1 MGIYLQNFTAKSA
14 DIFTKILAKSLA
26 FFVFLYI
33 LDGLFRAVFIIKF
46 GVLEQHLGAV
56 ESLQIIQAFING
68 SRYFGQIVGVLGL
81 IVFVLLLLSEWGR
94 VRFIFRRIYC
104 IFVAFVIC
112 AICFVNIAN
121 MGFFEIYGDVF
132 NGNLLGLIFDDRG
145 AIFRTAM
152 GGQYNLS
159 LKIIAFLISSFVFLK
174 IIGRIFNA
182 IDSIKGSRI
191 SAVLLFFIFA
201 FSSLFAINGTF
212 GLKGISLGANI
223 KPVTNSFLRQISTGA
238 FRDLYIV
245 FIGYKRI
252 SHSKFS
258 DYTAE
263 SPFLTAQNFTGKNLQ
278 GEVDLLDILR
288 KSVDNPQGS
297 DISHIFYINAESMSE
312 WHFDSIFDELEL
324 SSELK
329 RLVSEKNA
337 FKAEVFLQNAGSTIK
352 SLDVQISGLLQTD
365 IPLSLLN
372 INELKTAPAVI
383 AKELGYSG
391 SFFYGGSGT
400 WQKLDSY
407 VTTQGFSEI
416 LFSTHIIANAKEQ
429 GFKEPYANAWGAYDN
444 YLFDFIKDRITKKSQ
459 QNPNY
464 KSFNMIMTTS
474 NHPPY
479 DVPLERFNAPMQ
491 RIQNFIDSHKDLH
504 HKPIT
509 ARLLAH
515 IWWQDKI
522 IAKFIAEMSEA
533 FPNSLFVITG
543 DHYDREY
550 PFSPASMKVQ
560 QSVPLIVYAPAL
572 RFETLQNVGSHIDI
586 TPTIINL
593 VAPHKFQYHSFG
605 KPMLKNVSKN
615 APKNIAKNI
624 AKNASK
630 NALESQDF
638 HKADSKNA
646 LDSAKISPKV
656 QNLAKISQDFTREN
670 ALDSTALGFVAV
682 ANDRFIYDGFKIEYF
697 SDTKAPNDENLAFL
711 SFMQLKRAKALSWWI
726 LKNGYKI
733 PADSE
738 DYRIY
743 E

>member
-1 MGIYLQNFTAKSA
+1 MGIYLRNFTAKSA
-14 DIFTKILAKSLA
+14 DIFTKILTKSLA

-33 LDGLFRAVFIIKF
+33 LDGLFRAVFIVKF
-46 GVLEQHLGAV
+46 GVFGKHLGQV
-56 ESLQIIQAFING
+56 ELSQIIQAFING

-81 IVFVLLLLSEWGR
+81 IVFVLLLLSKWGR
-94 VRFIFRRIYC
+94 VSFIFRRICY
-104 IFVAFVIC
+104 IFIAFVIC

-159 LKIIAFLISSFVFLK
+159 LKIIAFLLSSFVFLK
-174 IIGRIFNA
+174 IISKIFKA
-182 IDSIKGSRI
+182 IDYIKGSRI
-191 SAVLLFFIFA
+191 SAILLFFIFA

-212 GLKGISLGANI
+212 GLKGISLGTNI

-252 SHSKFS
+252 SNSKFS
-258 DYTAE
+258 DYTTE
-263 SPFLTAQNFTGKNLQ
+263 SPIESVQNFTGKNLQ

-297 DISHIFYINAESMSE
+297 EISHIFYINAESMSE
-312 WHFDSIFDELEL
+312 WHFDSVFDELGL

-329 RLVSEKNA
+329 RLVSENNA

-372 INELKTAPAVI
+372 IKELKTAPAVI

-429 GFKEPYANAWGAYDN
+429 VGGGVKEPYENAWGAYDN
-444 YLFDFIKDRITKKSQ
+444 YLFDFIKAQIKQKSQ

-479 DVPLERFNAPMQ
+479 DVPLERFDVPMQ
-491 RIQNFIDSHKDLH
+491 RIQSFIDSHKDLH

-533 FPNSLFVITG
+533 FPNSLFIITG

-560 QSVPLIVYAPAL
+560 QSVPLIVYSPAL
-572 RFETLQNVGSHIDI
+572 RFEILQNVGSHIDI

-605 KPMLKNVSKN
+605 KPMLKNAS
-615 APKNIAKNI
+615 KNIAKNI
-624 AKNASK
+624 AKNA
-630 NALESQDF
+630 
-638 HKADSKNA
+638 
-646 LDSAKISPKV
+646 
-656 QNLAKISQDFTREN
+656 
-670 ALDSTALGFVAV
+670 LDSTALGFLAV
-682 ANDRFIYDGFKIEYF
+682 ANDKFIYDGFRLEYF
-697 SDTKAPNDENLAFL
+697 DDKKMPDDENLASL

-726 LKNGYKI
+726 VKNGYKI
-733 PADSE
+733 PADKGE
-738 DYRIY
+738 D
-743 E
+743 

>member
-1 MGIYLQNFTAKSA
+1 MGIYLRNFTAKSA
-14 DIFTKILAKSLA
+14 DIFTKILTKSLA

-33 LDGLFRAVFIIKF
+33 LDGLFRAVFIVKF
-46 GVLEQHLGAV
+46 GVFEKHLGEV
-56 ESLQIIQAFING
+56 ELSSIIQAFING

-81 IVFVLLLLSEWGR
+81 IVFVLLLLKEWGR
-94 VRFIFRRIYC
+94 VSFIFRRIC
-104 IFVAFVIC
+104 CVFIAFIIC

-159 LKIIAFLISSFVFLK
+159 LKIIAFLLSSFIFIK
-174 IIGRIFNA
+174 IISKVFKA

-191 SAVLLFFIFA
+191 SAILLFFIFA

-258 DYTAE
+258 DYTTE
-263 SPFLTAQNFTGKNLQ
+263 SPIESVQNFTGKNLQ
-278 GEVDLLDILR
+278 GEVSLLDILR

-297 DISHIFYINAESMSE
+297 EISHIFYINAESMSE
-312 WHFDSIFDELEL
+312 WHFDGVFDELGL

-329 RLVSEKNA
+329 RLVSENNA

-372 INELKTAPAVI
+372 IKELKTAPAVI

-429 GFKEPYANAWGAYDN
+429 VGGGVKEPYENAWGAYDN
-444 YLFDFIKDRITKKSQ
+444 YLFDFIKDRIKQKSQ

-491 RIQNFIDSHKDLH
+491 RIQSFIDSHKDLH

-533 FPNSLFVITG
+533 FPNSLFIITG

-560 QSVPLIVYAPAL
+560 QSVPLIVYSPAL
-572 RFETLQNVGSHIDI
+572 RFEILQNVGSHIDI

-605 KPMLKNVSKN
+605 KPMLKNASKN
-615 APKNIAKNI
+615 ATKNIAK
-624 AKNASK
+624 
-630 NALESQDF
+630 
-638 HKADSKNA
+638 
-646 LDSAKISPKV
+646 
-656 QNLAKISQDFTREN
+656 N
-670 ALDSTALGFVAV
+670 ALDSTALGFFAV
-682 ANDRFIYDGFKIEYF
+682 ANDRFIYNGFKIEYF
-697 SDTKAPNDENLAFL
+697 SDTKAQNDENLASL

-726 LKNGYKI
+726 VKNGYKI
-733 PADSE
+733 PADKGE
-738 DYRIY
+738 D
-743 E
+743 

>member
-1 MGIYLQNFTAKSA
+1 MGIYLRNFTAKSA
-14 DIFTKILAKSLA
+14 DIFTKILTKSLA

-33 LDGLFRAVFIIKF
+33 LDGLFRAVFIVKF
-46 GVLEQHLGAV
+46 GVFGKHLGQV
-56 ESLQIIQAFING
+56 ELSQIIQAFING

-81 IVFVLLLLSEWGR
+81 IVFVLLLLSKWGR
-94 VRFIFRRIYC
+94 VSFIFRRICY
-104 IFVAFVIC
+104 IFIAFVIC

-159 LKIIAFLISSFVFLK
+159 LKIIAFLLSSFVFLK
-174 IIGRIFNA
+174 IISKIFKA
-182 IDSIKGSRI
+182 IDYIKGSRI
-191 SAVLLFFIFA
+191 SAILLFFIFA

-212 GLKGISLGANI
+212 GLKGISLGTNI

-252 SHSKFS
+252 SNSKFS
-258 DYTAE
+258 DYTTE
-263 SPFLTAQNFTGKNLQ
+263 SPIESVQNFTGKNLQ

-297 DISHIFYINAESMSE
+297 EISHIFYINAESMSE
-312 WHFDSIFDELEL
+312 WHFDSVFDELGL

-329 RLVSEKNA
+329 RLVSENNA

-372 INELKTAPAVI
+372 IKELKTAPAVI

-429 GFKEPYANAWGAYDN
+429 VGGGVKEPHENAWGAYDN
-444 YLFDFIKDRITKKSQ
+444 YLFDFIKAQIKQKSQ

-479 DVPLERFNAPMQ
+479 DVPLERFDVPMQ
-491 RIQNFIDSHKDLH
+491 RIQSFIDSHKDLH

-533 FPNSLFVITG
+533 FPNSLFIITG

-560 QSVPLIVYAPAL
+560 QSVPLIVYSPAL
-572 RFETLQNVGSHIDI
+572 RFEILQNVGSHIDI

-605 KPMLKNVSKN
+605 KPMLKNAS
-615 APKNIAKNI
+615 KNIAKNI
-624 AKNASK
+624 AKNA
-630 NALESQDF
+630 
-638 HKADSKNA
+638 
-646 LDSAKISPKV
+646 
-656 QNLAKISQDFTREN
+656 
-670 ALDSTALGFVAV
+670 LDSTALGFLAV
-682 ANDRFIYDGFKIEYF
+682 ANDKFIYDGFRLEYF
-697 SDTKAPNDENLAFL
+697 DDKKMPDDENLASL

-726 LKNGYKI
+726 VKNGYKI
-733 PADSE
+733 PADKGE
-738 DYRIY
+738 N
-743 E
+743 